1 MLLAIGH
8 TESRLLSSCHVLN
21 PWAHREQG
29 LLLSSS
35 VHTSSVASLPGWVP
49 EVFFSVGATE
59 LSGEAARASCE
70 AARKKPLVPTDKNLT
85 SMPTPISLD

>member
-1 MLLAIGH
+1 MLLAIGL

-35 VHTSSVASLPGWVP
+35 VNTS
-49 EVFFSVGATE
+49 
-59 LSGEAARASCE
+59 
-70 AARKKPLVPTDKNLT
+70 
-85 SMPTPISLD
+85 

>member
-1 MLLAIGH
+1 MLLAIGL

-35 VHTSSVASLPGWVP
+35 VNTCLGGFMRCVHS
-49 EVFFSVGATE
+49 
-59 LSGEAARASCE
+59 
-70 AARKKPLVPTDKNLT
+70 
-85 SMPTPISLD
+85 